1 MTAPDPATRR
11 ALVVGATTPI
21 GGAILA
27 ALAADGCRVAG
38 VSLEDEEVDG
48 LDLRLT
54 ADCSD
59 PAAAT
64 SAVDRV
70 VAEFGGLDVLVTA
83 AGRMP
88 LVPAHR
94 TSDVQ
99 WRDALS
105 NTLDTVFFT
114 VRAALPHLVASDAGA
129 IVAVSSVNTLVAAPW
144 AAAYTAAKGG
154 VDALVRQLAVEYA
167 NRGVRVNAVAP
178 GMVGGEKL
186 PDASTGYPLGRT
198 IQAQEVA
205 DAVAFLAGPR
215 ASAITGVILP
225 VDGGLS
231 VLSPAVV
238 GRADLQARLQA
249 D

>member
-1 MTAPDPATRR
+1 MSRR
-11 ALVVGATTPI
+11 ALVIGATTPI
-21 GGAILA
+21 GSAIVT

-38 VSLEDEEVDG
+38 VSLENDQVEG
-48 LDLRLT
+48 LELHLS

-59 PAAAT
+59 PAAAAE
-64 SAVDRV
+64 AVDRV
-70 VAEFGGLDVLVTA
+70 AAELGGLDVLVTA

-94 TSDVQ
+94 TSDTQ
-99 WRDALS
+99 WREAMS
-105 NTLDTVFFT
+105 NTLDTVFFPI
-114 VRAALPHLVASDAGA
+114 RAALPHLTAGGGA
-129 IVAVSSVNTLVAAPW
+129 IVAVSSVNTLVTAPW
-144 AAAYTAAKGG
+144 TAAYTAAKGG

-167 NRGVRVNAVAP
+167 QRGVRVNAVAP

-198 IQAQEVA
+198 IQAREVA

-215 ASAITGVILP
+215 ASAITGVVLP

-238 GRADLQARLQA
+238 GRDDLQARLRA